1 MEKLEK
7 FTFEKEDGTT
17 VEANVLGCFTVKEIG
32 KTYLLYNIE
41 GDSVE
46 ASLVEEK
53 GNVLELKDI
62 TEEDKE
68 TVEKIITEV
77 IGDVE

>member
-7 FTFEKEDGTT
+7 FNFEKEDGTT
-17 VEANVLGCFTVKEIG
+17 VEANVIGCFTIKELG

-41 GDSVE
+41 GDTVE
-46 ASLVEEK
+46 ASLVVDK

-62 TEEDKE
+62 TEEDKFA
-68 TVEKIITEV
+68 VEKLITE
-77 IGDVE
+77 IMGEEA

>member
-17 VEANVLGCFTVKEIG
+17 VEANVLGCFTVKETG

-41 GDSVE
+41 DDSVE

-62 TEEDKE
+62 TEEDKK